1 MESLEDDLVKLPFVQ
16 TWLKEDSTN
25 YVILE
30 EALDAT
36 IRKNVFKGEVKMI
49 DM

>member
-1 MESLEDDLVKLPFVQ
+1 MIIVKLPFVQ

-30 EALDAT
+30 EALD
-36 IRKNVFKGEVKMI
+36 VV
-49 DM
+49 